1 MNNFSS
7 TQSFTEIS
15 AIRNNIAFLKNK
27 NAVLILE
34 VSYINFTLLSKDEQ
48 NAKIFAYAALLNSLS
63 FPIQIF
69 INNKKVDIS
78 AYLSLLDSQISLI
91 TDQKVLD
98 YMKKYKDFIE
108 QLVTQNTVL
117 DKKFYLVI
125 PHYYGATE
133 GNFSSKQDVYKDVM
147 SSLKIKSES
156 LINQFDRLGLQ
167 TRVLLTDEI
176 LKLFKGFYRVSE
188 QEEIN

>member
-34 VSYINFTLLSKDEQ
+34 VSSINFTLLSKDEQ

-156 LINQFDRLGLQ
+156 LINQFERLGLQ

-188 QEEIN
+188 QEEVI

>member
-34 VSYINFTLLSKDEQ
+34 VSSINFTLLSKDEQ
-48 NAKIFAYAALLNSLS
+48 NAKIFAYASLLNSLS

-78 AYLSLLDSQISLI
+78 AYLSLLDSQINLI

-156 LINQFDRLGLQ
+156 LTNQFDRLGLQ

-176 LKLFKGFYRVSE
+176 LKLFKGFYRANE
-188 QEEIN
+188 QEEVV